1 MKIKAITRDEID
13 SIKELWKELN
23 VHHLSRSAHFKDLF
37 SKLTFEKRMEGL
49 KERDHFVAYVAESK
63 SEKVGYCVATVAGLV
78 GEIDS
83 LFVKGSYR
91 GKGAGEK
98 LMSLALKW
106 LRGHR
111 CETLKVSIAEGNE
124 KAIGFYKRFGFAE
137 RFIVMEM
144 HNHPLNGV
152 GGKRRPPPG

>member
-23 VHHLSRSAHFKDLF
+23 VHHLSRSTHFKDLF

-49 KERDHFVAYVAESK
+49 RERDHFIAYVAESK
-63 SEKVGYCVATVAGLV
+63 TEKVGYCIATVDGLV

-91 GKGAGEK
+91 GKRVGEE
-98 LMSLALKW
+98 LMSLVLKW
-106 LRGHR
+106 LQGHS

-137 RFIVMEM
+137 RFIVMQM
-144 HNHPLNGV
+144 HNYPLNRD

>member
-1 MKIKAITRDEID
+1 MKIKSITREEIGR
-13 SIKELWKELN
+13 IKELWEELN
-23 VHHLSRSAHFKDLF
+23 VHHLSRSTHFKDLF

-49 KERDHFVAYVAESK
+49 RERDHFIAYVAESK
-63 SEKVGYCVATVAGLV
+63 TEKVGYCIATVDGLV

-91 GKGAGEK
+91 GKRVGEE

-106 LRGHR
+106 LQGHS

-137 RFIVMEM
+137 RFIVMQM
-144 HNHPLNGV
+144 HNYPLNRD